1 MIQPVKQFHVQSLTV
16 RGFKGFADETSFT
29 FGGMNTIT
37 GHNGQGKTSIA
48 DAIAFAITGV
58 PFYGGARLD
67 HLYHQDT
74 RDISIEMEFTDESGA
89 VRRLARRRVKDSM
102 EITLDGRPATQRDLT
117 IMFGERD
124 LFLSIFNPRY
134 FIDVLG
140 NKGRDLLERY
150 LPEIPHG
157 EIMVALSEHNQ
168 GILNQQQFLSAE
180 ALAKKLREEI
190 AQLNRDMIYTQG
202 QKDLQ
207 ETQAKETASQLSTK
221 QEQYQRMKS
230 EADTLEARRNTGFD
244 GADLKEKL
252 AGLYARY
259 EELIREQPAGP
270 ELTAEVDGQI
280 QTAAQALE
288 QVRARAYQ
296 SQYAQAMA
304 ETQAR
309 IDTLGKEVSRQKHIA
324 AGLQP
329 GIQCP
334 MCKQTVT
341 EATLPQVHREF
352 TQSVNEL
359 CRQGREQMA
368 QLNELKELDAKALDK
383 FDEFKQA
390 DTAKAEA
397 ALAELKLRRAAL
409 VEQAQREN
417 TQRQQEIDQL
427 HSDIQNT
434 ELDLEC
440 GRLLLDEYERLN
452 QLNGELAAL
461 DAEIGLLTEQA
472 SAPPAQTLNLEALE
486 KEKKDKE
493 TILTALGVYIAKRVE
508 LSLARLKMNRVAI
521 SLYEAV
527 KSTGELRDVFKFTY
541 EDRPYVCLSGSERIR
556 AGLEVA
562 ELVKGLVGVD
572 YPVFIDDA
580 ERVPVI
586 DNVRPSGQ
594 IFVAKVVKGAR
605 LSVQASG
612 AAPAARAA

>member
-37 GHNGQGKTSIA
+37 GHNGQGKTSFA

-74 RDISIEMEFTDESGA
+74 RDISIKMEFTDESGA

-207 ETQAKETASQLSTK
+207 ETQAKETASQLSAK

-329 GIQCP
+329 GMHGHISVLWT
-334 MCKQTVT
+334 KQ
-341 EATLPQVHREF
+341 F
-352 TQSVNEL
+352 
-359 CRQGREQMA
+359 
-368 QLNELKELDAKALDK
+368 
-383 FDEFKQA
+383 
-390 DTAKAEA
+390 
-397 ALAELKLRRAAL
+397 
-409 VEQAQREN
+409 
-417 TQRQQEIDQL
+417 
-427 HSDIQNT
+427 
-434 ELDLEC
+434 
-440 GRLLLDEYERLN
+440 
-452 QLNGELAAL
+452 
-461 DAEIGLLTEQA
+461 
-472 SAPPAQTLNLEALE
+472 
-486 KEKKDKE
+486 
-493 TILTALGVYIAKRVE
+493 
-508 LSLARLKMNRVAI
+508 
-521 SLYEAV
+521 
-527 KSTGELRDVFKFTY
+527 
-541 EDRPYVCLSGSERIR
+541 
-556 AGLEVA
+556 
-562 ELVKGLVGVD
+562 
-572 YPVFIDDA
+572 
-580 ERVPVI
+580 
-586 DNVRPSGQ
+586 
-594 IFVAKVVKGAR
+594 
-605 LSVQASG
+605 
-612 AAPAARAA
+612 

>member
-207 ETQAKETASQLSTK
+207 ETQAKETASQLSAK